1 MENNKHLA
9 DGFIDTLRNLA
20 NDLEQ
25 AQVDFFLGKAEAID
39 KIEAYNKNIKKFI
52 HESKMDLKNG
62 TGLIGDIRNKIE
74 RMEVKLE
81 LGKADLKDYLQEQKK
96 NIQNTIHDLENFI
109 TKNI

>member
-9 DGFIDTLRNLA
+9 DGFIGTLRNLA

-25 AQVDFFLGKAEAID
+25 AQVDFSLGKAEAKD

-52 HESKMDLKNG
+52 HESKMDFQNG
-62 TGLIGDIRNKIE
+62 TGVIGELRSKVE
-74 RMEVKLE
+74 KMEVQLE

-96 NIQNTIHDLENFI
+96 NIQSTIHDVENFI
-109 TKNI
+109 SKNI